1 MKRDP
6 VRHIST
12 AAGIAGAPGANDCF
26 ADEVAIDFPSVE
38 PLVDR
43 AREDFL
49 GERGDHDTLLTEIE
63 LSARDARFG
72 AVVPLDVPLRR
83 PCAVCGGRGEVW
95 TEPCPS
101 CAGTGDALGYQPINF
116 AVPAGATDGSRFR
129 FRVNSRDAAPL
140 RVELRVAIA
149 RPKSSNR

>member
-1 MKRDP
+1 VKRDP

-12 AAGIAGAPGANDCF
+12 APRANECF
-26 ADEVAIDFPSVE
+26 ADEIAIDFPSVE
-38 PLVDR
+38 ALVDR

-49 GERGDHDTLLTEIE
+49 GERCDHDTLLTEVE

-83 PCAVCGGRGEVW
+83 ACSVCGGRGEVW
-95 TEPCPS
+95 TEPCPA
-101 CAGTGDALGYQPINF
+101 CAGSGDALGYHPIRF
-116 AVPAGATDGSRFR
+116 AVPPGVADGSCFR
-129 FRVNSRDAAPL
+129 FRVNTHDAAPL

-149 RPKSSNR
+149 RPKSYNR